1 MFNMSLETVH
11 NPRSTDSASATPS
24 NGTDLDTSIPDAALN
39 QSLSPQAPSSV
50 VENHSQEVANG
61 ADNGPG
67 GTTSPSPGVTR
78 EMFNAEMTFEPRGY
92 RPVASY
98 DSVEHALASK
108 VDPAKFEVFVDVKKG
123 GFTAEEVAAIP
134 DNAKRN
140 NYYLGFVRQLFDVNE
155 GIFKKG
161 FWTSSEGIKKGASGF
176 RVG

>member
-1 MFNMSLETVH
+1 
-11 NPRSTDSASATPS
+11 
-24 NGTDLDTSIPDAALN
+24 
-39 QSLSPQAPSSV
+39 
-50 VENHSQEVANG
+50 
-61 ADNGPG
+61 
-67 GTTSPSPGVTR
+67 
-78 EMFNAEMTFEPRGY
+78 MFNAEMTFEPRGY